1 MILVM
6 LRVMALSL
14 LRDRAGLVLV
24 FVLPPLVFIV
34 FASVFAAGASGKL
47 DVRAS
52 VVDQTD
58 SADSRRLFDSLQR
71 RLGGRLARSPN
82 VAALED
88 AIASGRVDAGLVLQG
103 DLATTP
109 TPVTVLIHPG
119 RRTAGEVLTAQVT
132 ATAGQDL
139 AELMLRR
146 DVARL
151 GPILDLTPA
160 QIDRVTGASA
170 GFAPPPPFVAQ
181 RVLSGGDPLL
191 VYYAGAVSILFLMFT
206 AMQGAMSLIDER
218 TAGLRA
224 IADGGG
230 EAEDTIRM
238 PGGDFEGRAGE
249 SAPCKSGAGGIAPL
263 LGGRMLWLTGLGV
276 VQALVLFLVAALVY
290 GVPLLT
296 NLAAWAATAVCAA
309 AASAGIALGLAAACN
324 TREQAQPVSTFAFLI
339 LAAVGGSMAP
349 RFLMPEALQ
358 TLGWLTPHA
367 WVIEAYQTVL
377 WRGLVNT
384 TVFQA
389 WTVLSSFAAAG
400 FLAALWIEGRRR
412 L

>member
-88 AIASGRVDAGLVLQG
+88 AIASGRVDAGLVLEG

-218 TAGLRA
+218 TAGLRLRL
-224 IADGGG
+224 GL
-230 EAEDTIRM
+230 
-238 PGGDFEGRAGE
+238 
-249 SAPCKSGAGGIAPL
+249 SAGGVAPL

>member
-34 FASVFAAGASGKL
+34 FASVFAAGASGRL

-71 RLGGRLARSPN
+71 RLGGRLTRSPN
-82 VAALED
+82 AAALED

-103 DLATTP
+103 DLATAP

-119 RRTAGEVLTAQVT
+119 RRTAGEVLTAQVN

-218 TAGLRA
+218 TAGLRLRL
-224 IADGGG
+224 GL
-230 EAEDTIRM
+230 
-238 PGGDFEGRAGE
+238 
-249 SAPCKSGAGGIAPL
+249 SAGGVAPL

>member
-34 FASVFAAGASGKL
+34 FASVFAAGASGRL

-88 AIASGRVDAGLVLQG
+88 AIASGRVDAGLVLEG

-218 TAGLRA
+218 TAGLRLRL
-224 IADGGG
+224 GL
-230 EAEDTIRM
+230 
-238 PGGDFEGRAGE
+238 
-249 SAPCKSGAGGIAPL
+249 SAGGVAPL

>member
-34 FASVFAAGASGKL
+34 FASVFAAGASGRL

-109 TPVTVLIHPG
+109 TPATVLIHPG

-218 TAGLRA
+218 TAGLRLRL
-224 IADGGG
+224 GL
-230 EAEDTIRM
+230 
-238 PGGDFEGRAGE
+238 
-249 SAPCKSGAGGIAPL
+249 SAGGVAPL

>member
-34 FASVFAAGASGKL
+34 FASVFAAGASGRL

-71 RLGGRLARSPN
+71 RLGGRLTRSPN

-88 AIASGRVDAGLVLQG
+88 AIASGRADAGLVLQG

-119 RRTAGEVLTAQVT
+119 RRTAGEVLTAQVN
-132 ATAGQDL
+132 AAAGQDL

-181 RVLSGGDPLL
+181 RILSGGDPLL

-218 TAGLRA
+218 TAGLRLRLGLST
-224 IADGGG
+224 GGV
-230 EAEDTIRM
+230 
-238 PGGDFEGRAGE
+238 
-249 SAPCKSGAGGIAPL
+249 APL
-263 LGGRMLWLTGLGV
+263 LGGRMLWLTSLGV

-296 NLAAWAATAVCAA
+296 NLVAWAATAVCAA
-309 AASAGIALGLAAACN
+309 AASAGIALGLAASCN

-384 TVFQA
+384 TVIQA

-400 FLAALWIEGRRR
+400 FLAALWIEGQRR

>member
-34 FASVFAAGASGKL
+34 FASVFAAGASGRL

-71 RLGGRLARSPN
+71 RLGGRLTRSPN
-82 VAALED
+82 AAALED

-103 DLATTP
+103 DLATAP

-218 TAGLRA
+218 TAGLRLRL
-224 IADGGG
+224 GL
-230 EAEDTIRM
+230 
-238 PGGDFEGRAGE
+238 
-249 SAPCKSGAGGIAPL
+249 SAGGVAPL

-290 GVPLLT
+290 GVPLLA

>member
-34 FASVFAAGASGKL
+34 FASVFAAGASGRL

-218 TAGLRA
+218 TAGLRLRL
-224 IADGGG
+224 GL
-230 EAEDTIRM
+230 
-238 PGGDFEGRAGE
+238 
-249 SAPCKSGAGGIAPL
+249 SAGGVAPL